1 MTIPGYVPGTVPGYN
16 TPVGTKRRFRSARL
30 FISSEGSEFRQPG
43 DELVVRFF
51 DGNEA
56 FDAAFPM
63 YNFFI
68 GAPADNLEMIVN
80 ALSVDFLNMG
90 FALSAPDLQFLSIE
104 QSESSSSF
112 LIDITCNN
120 PMLWTDIILNEMTKE

>member
-30 FISSEGSEFRQPG
+30 FIGPDGWEFRQPD

-56 FDAAFPM
+56 FNVAFPS
-63 YNFFI
+63 YDFFI
-68 GAPADNLEMIVN
+68 GGPADNLELIVN

-90 FALSAPDLQFLSIE
+90 FALSAPNLQFLSIE
-104 QSESSSSF
+104 QSEGSSSF
-112 LIDITCNN
+112 LIDITYNN
-120 PMLWTDIILNEMTKE
+120 PMLWTDIILNE

>member
-1 MTIPGYVPGTVPGYN
+1 MIVPGYAPGYVPGYN
-16 TPVGTKRRFRSARL
+16 KSTSTKCRFRSARL
-30 FISSEGSEFRQPG
+30 FISPDGPEFRQPG

-56 FDAAFPM
+56 FDAAFPI

-68 GAPADNLEMIVN
+68 GGPPNNLELIVN
-80 ALSVDFLNMG
+80 TISVDFLNMG

-104 QSESSSSF
+104 QSEGSSSF

-120 PMLWTDIILNEMTKE
+120 PMLWTEIKLYE